1 MTDPTIAQRVKAE
14 FLRDYSDDDRPEEL
28 WKLVWI
34 IRYVLNGDEYPL
46 DQDHVDPGIVRR
58 LAIETLSEL
67 LRSGE
72 LCAWF
77 TNFPRTDTYQLQKS
91 AAPLQETLQRIEA
104 EWDAL
109 GREPTMC
116 EIAAF
121 SANRPAEAN

>member
-14 FLRDYSDDDRPEEL
+14 FLRDCSDDDRPEEL

-58 LAIETLSEL
+58 LAIETTQW
-67 LRSGE
+67 RIG
-72 LCAWF
+72 AWF